1 MIIFLVKNGNIIS
14 GIGICKQ
21 EYALG
26 LANEELIY
34 YAGMR
39 HAEKYLLY
47 NDFEIC
53 CCFFFFKRNM
63 HAHKDSSIT
72 FYKIFL

>member
-1 MIIFLVKNGNIIS
+1 MIIFWVKNGNIIS

-21 EYALG
+21 VYALG

-53 CCFFFFKRNM
+53 CLFF
-63 HAHKDSSIT
+63 
-72 FYKIFL
+72 